1 MLYYSLHPYPN
12 FHNFCRLKL
21 HWFMMLFTSTPKLYM
36 ISIDRKKSIP
46 NPSPAMELK
55 LGSMEIP
62 SSIIWNWWV
71 GEMINYYSRTLT
83 CTVSNFN
90 DHTIYRVSHIFTV
103 VWPQWWSFADVSQ
116 QGLDISKQISKRKII
131 FWYDFPRCSH
141 GLSKSA

>member
-1 MLYYSLHPYPN
+1 MNILHYSLHPYPN

-90 DHTIYRVSHIFTV
+90 DHTIYRVSHIFSSTLQLNFV
-103 VWPQWWSFADVSQ
+103 PFWGIWGPAVTKGNKVLQS
-116 QGLDISKQISKRKII
+116 I
-131 FWYDFPRCSH
+131 FM
-141 GLSKSA
+141 K

>member
-1 MLYYSLHPYPN
+1 MNILHYSLHPYPN

-21 HWFMMLFTSTPKLYM
+21 HWFMMLFTSTPKLCM

-83 CTVSNFN
+83 CTVYTMRTNLPKLLDLLIFCIYSLNSLEFFN
-90 DHTIYRVSHIFTV
+90 MIFFVTN
-103 VWPQWWSFADVSQ
+103 Q
-116 QGLDISKQISKRKII
+116 LNISIFLPLQIRKTLIS
-131 FWYDFPRCSH
+131 Y
-141 GLSKSA
+141 